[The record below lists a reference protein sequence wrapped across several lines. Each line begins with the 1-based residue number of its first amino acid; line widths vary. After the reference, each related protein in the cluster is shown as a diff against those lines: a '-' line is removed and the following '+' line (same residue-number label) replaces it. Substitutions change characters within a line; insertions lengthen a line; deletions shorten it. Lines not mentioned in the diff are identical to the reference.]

1 MLVCVGVCV
10 LMCAHTARLREP
22 PPVDLILHH
31 ICPVKEA
38 AIKVEV

>member
-1 MLVCVGVCV
+1 MFVYVGVCV
-10 LMCAHTARLREP
+10 LVCAHTARLGEP
-22 PPVDLILHH
+22 SPVDLILHH